1 MPRCSACT
9 FANFCLPGGMT
20 RRDSERM
27 DSVVLGRVSLHK
39 GESLY
44 QPGDPVN
51 AIYAIRVGTLKTQ
64 VATQDGRVQIVGF
77 HLPGELIG
85 LESLVSTRQMSQAI
99 ALEDARLCRVN
110 LPALRTLAGNLPS
123 LHNNLL
129 RLLATEVQHDHAM
142 LAILGVLNAEERLVS
157 FLLDLSCR
165 LSARGFASNEFQ
177 LRMTREEIGSYLGL
191 KLETISRLFSRLSD
205 AGLITIRHRHVK
217 LIDMT
222 GLHEIHSRSAAATVP
237 TRKIEEALFGHAR

>member
-1 MPRCSACT
+1 
-9 FANFCLPGGMT
+9 MT

-157 FLLDLSCR
+157 FLLDLSLR
-165 LSARGFASNEFQ
+165 LSARGFSANEFQ

-237 TRKIEEALFGHAR
+237 ARKIEEALFDHAR